1 VAIRAV
7 YTSPLERAIET
18 AEPIARRHG
27 LEPQHVPEIGE
38 IHLGEWQGL
47 TMQELDKRE
56 DWRRFNTFRSGTR
69 APGGELMLETQTR
82 MVRQLDR
89 LCAKHPDEIV
99 ALVSHGDPL
108 RSALAYFLGI
118 PLDLVL
124 RFEVSPASLSIV
136 QIHDWGARVLCLN
149 DTGEVPL

>member
-27 LEPQHVPEIGE
+27 LELQQLQEIGE
-38 IHLGEWQGL
+38 IHIGEWQGL
-47 TMQELDKRE
+47 TMQELDRRD

-82 MVRQLDR
+82 MVRQLDLLR
-89 LCAKHPDEIV
+89 AKHPDETV

-124 RFEVSPASLSIV
+124 RVEVSPASLSIV

>member
-18 AEPIARRHG
+18 AEPIARRQG
-27 LEPQHVPEIGE
+27 LEFQQVPEIGE
-38 IHLGEWQGL
+38 IHIGEWQGL